1 MKDQRRTEG
10 NQWAIILAGGDGQ
23 RMKPFIQS
31 WLGYPKPKQYCAFV
45 GERSMLQHTWDRA
58 DQAGHSENK
67 VTIIDKSHNQEIFRQ
82 METHTKGR
90 IVIQPRNCDTA
101 AGIFLALAYINHWD
115 PQAIVTI
122 YPSDHFIAPQAQ
134 FTKMIQETVSAVT
147 RLKERIIL
155 LGATPNSPEAEY
167 GWIRPGPS
175 LTGER
180 EFPVRTVEEFI
191 EKPDQKKVQAL
202 SQNGG
207 IWNTMI
213 VTAYGSRL
221 WSLGEQ
227 WSPDMMELFH
237 QLRRAI
243 GLPQESLTLERI
255 YQAMPKRN
263 FSKNFLESIV
273 SHLATIELQ
282 GVLWS
287 DWGRPERIVETLG
300 FLQKTPAF
308 PLPQLA
314 S

>member
-1 MKDQRRTEG
+1 MNDQKRTEG
-10 NQWAIILAGGDGQ
+10 NQWAVILAGGDGQ

-31 WLGYPKPKQYCAFV
+31 WLGYPKPKQFCAFV

-58 DQAGHSENK
+58 DRAGHSENK

-101 AGIFLALAYINHWD
+101 AGIFLALAYINHRD
-115 PQAIVTI
+115 PKAIVTI
-122 YPSDHFIAPQAQ
+122 YPSDHFIAPQEQ
-134 FTKMIQETVSAVT
+134 FTKMIKETVSAVT

-155 LGATPNSPEAEY
+155 LGATPNSPEGEY
-167 GWIRPGPS
+167 GWICPGQS
-175 LTGER
+175 LAGNAG
-180 EFPVRTVEEFI
+180 FPVRTVKEFI
-191 EKPDQKKVQAL
+191 EKPDQKTIQTL
-202 SQNGG
+202 SRNGG

-221 WSLGEQ
+221 WSLGEL
-227 WSPDMMELFH
+227 WCPDMMELFH

-255 YQAMPKRN
+255 YQAMPQRN
-263 FSKNFLESIV
+263 FSKNFLERIV

-287 DWGRPERIVETLG
+287 DWGRPERIIETLG
-300 FLQKTPAF
+300 FLRKKPAF